1 MLPLVLAALLWL
13 FLHLG
18 VSGSRLRD
26 AIVARIG
33 ERRFQGGF
41 VIASFLAIAL
51 LIWAWRAAAP
61 VPLWV
66 APAWLRWVAVA
77 AMLPAFMLFAG
88 SLTVR
93 NPTMTGGAGARA
105 RGMLRLTRHPMLWSF
120 ALWALVHAT
129 VHGTL
134 SGLLFFGAFAVTA
147 LAGMP
152 SIDAKLAKRD
162 PTGFASV
169 LEATSI
175 LPGGAIAAGRN
186 QLVIGELLLP
196 VVLGAA
202 LWALLLLAHPWLF
215 GVAPLPG

>member
-1 MLPLVLAALLWL
+1 MLPLMLAALLWI

-26 AIVARIG
+26 TIVARIG

-41 VIASFLAIAL
+41 AIASFLAIAL
-51 LIWAWRAAAP
+51 LIWAWRAAVPA
-61 VPLWV
+61 PLWV
-66 APAWLRWVAVA
+66 APTWLRWLAVA
-77 AMLPAFMLFAG
+77 AMLPAFILFAG
-88 SLTVR
+88 ALTAR
-93 NPTMTGGAGARA
+93 NPTMVGGAGTTA

-120 ALWALVHAT
+120 ALWALVHAA
-129 VHGTL
+129 VSGTL

-162 PTGFASV
+162 PAGFVPV
-169 LEATSI
+169 LDATSI

-186 QLVIGELLLP
+186 QLVIGELVLP
-196 VVLGAA
+196 VALGVA

>member
-1 MLPLVLAALLWL
+1 MLPLALAALFWV

-26 AIVARIG
+26 AIVVRIG

-51 LIWAWRAAAP
+51 LILAWRAAAP

-66 APAWLRWVAVA
+66 APPWLRWLAVA
-77 AMLPAFMLFAG
+77 AMLPAFILFVG

-93 NPTMTGGAGARA
+93 NPTMTGGAGAAA

-120 ALWALVHAT
+120 ALWSLVHAA
-129 VHGTL
+129 VNGTL

-162 PTGFASV
+162 PAGFAPV
-169 LEATSI
+169 LDATSI

-196 VVLGAA
+196 VAIGAV
-202 LWALLLLAHPWLF
+202 LWALLLAAHPWLF
-215 GVAPLPG
+215 GVAPLPS

>member
-1 MLPLVLAALLWL
+1 MLPLVLAALLWV

-51 LIWAWRAAAP
+51 LIWAWRMAAP

-77 AMLPAFMLFAG
+77 AMLPASMLFAG

-93 NPTMTGGAGARA
+93 NPTMTGGTGAA
-105 RGMLRLTRHPMLWSF
+105 TRGMLRLTRHPMLWSF
-120 ALWALVHAT
+120 ALWALVHAA
-129 VHGTL
+129 VSGTL
-134 SGLLFFGAFAVTA
+134 SGLFFFGAFAVTA

-162 PTGFASV
+162 PAGFAPV
-169 LEATSI
+169 LGATSI

-186 QLVIGELLLP
+186 ALVLSELVLP
-196 VVLGAA
+196 VVLGAV
-202 LWALLLLAHPWLF
+202 LWVALLLAHPWLF

>member
-1 MLPLVLAALLWL
+1 MLPLVLAALLWV

-18 VSGSRLRD
+18 VAGTGLRG

-33 ERRFQGGF
+33 ERGFQAGF
-41 VIASFLAIAL
+41 SIASFAAIAL
-51 LIWAWRAAAP
+51 LILAWRGAAP
-61 VPLWV
+61 VLLWI
-66 APAWLRWVAVA
+66 APSWLRWLAVA

-93 NPTMTGGAGARA
+93 NPTMTGGAGAGV

-120 ALWALVHAT
+120 ALWALVHAA
-129 VHGTL
+129 VSGTL

-162 PTGFASV
+162 PAGFAPV
-169 LEATSI
+169 LDATSI

-186 QLVIGELLLP
+186 QLVIGELVLP
-196 VVLGAA
+196 VLLGAA

>member
-1 MLPLVLAALLWL
+1 MSALVLAALLWV

-26 AIVARIG
+26 AIVVRIG

-41 VIASFLAIAL
+41 VIASFLAIGL
-51 LIWAWRAAAP
+51 LIWAWRGATP
-61 VPLWV
+61 MPLWV
-66 APAWLRWVAVA
+66 APPWLRWLAVA
-77 AMLPAFMLFAG
+77 AMLPAFILFAG

-93 NPTMTGGAGARA
+93 NPTMTGGAGAGA

-120 ALWALVHAT
+120 ALWALVHAA
-129 VHGTL
+129 VSGTL

-162 PTGFASV
+162 PAGFAPV
-169 LEATSI
+169 LDATSI

-186 QLVIGELLLP
+186 RLVIGELVLP